1 MFRYSVRFRILRTKK
16 FGTVSIITALN
27 SNITNVS
34 NASGT
39 INVYVDNDGKLHFVN
54 KDGADSVLNFSNGIK
69 EIYIIKIQGNDVRGG
84 NYIVDLYCIDSDKTV
99 HNSTGYIGNIEGNY
113 ASIKNSGYSSGYRF
127 TFKTK
132 LSCNGTFNG
141 SPVSYS
147 ANQSVEIYSWYSDL
161 TQFIWILS

>member
-1 MFRYSVRFRILRTKK
+1 MAHSFRLRWW
-16 FGTVSIITALN
+16 FAWNNGLN
-27 SNITNVS
+27 SNITNVA
-34 NASGT
+34 NASGV

-54 KDGADSVLNFSNGIK
+54 KDGADSVLNFSSGIK
-69 EIYIIKIQGNDVRGG
+69 EIYIIKIQGNGVR
-84 NYIVDLYCIDSDKTV
+84 NDDYIVDLYCIDSDKTV
-99 HNSTGYIGNIEGNY
+99 HNSTGYTGNVEGNY
-113 ASIKNSGYSSGYRF
+113 ASIKNSGYSGGYRF

-161 TQFIWILS
+161 TQFIWILF